1 MSKLFVDEIV
11 HQSSQ
16 GSGTITIGA
25 SGESITLNGNKILKP
40 NNVAWKVRLTGS
52 AQSISSATW
61 TKINCNTVYYDVGGN
76 YDNTTNFRFTAPVA
90 GYYLLG
96 VSINNQNATNNGGYM
111 YCHTYVNGNTD
122 DSTYPMGIRVS
133 TVPLGSDT
141 QITGIR
147 VTYLNSGDYVEAFGY
162 IEGSSPAFRAGRN
175 WFWGY
180 LLG

>member
-40 NNVAWKVRLTGS
+40 NNVAWKARLTGS
-52 AQSISSATW
+52 NQSISSSTW
-61 TKINCNTVYYDVGGN
+61 TKINCNTVYYDIGGN

-90 GYYLLG
+90 GYYLIG
-96 VSINNQNATNNGGYM
+96 VAMNNLQATSSGGYL

-122 DSTYPMGIRVS
+122 DNSFPFGIRVVS
-133 TVPLGSDT
+133 AQINSDAT
-141 QITGIR
+141 ITGTRI
-147 VTYLNSGDYVEAFGY
+147 TYLNSGDYVEAFGY
-162 IEGSSPAFRAGRN
+162 TDGTSPSYRVGRC